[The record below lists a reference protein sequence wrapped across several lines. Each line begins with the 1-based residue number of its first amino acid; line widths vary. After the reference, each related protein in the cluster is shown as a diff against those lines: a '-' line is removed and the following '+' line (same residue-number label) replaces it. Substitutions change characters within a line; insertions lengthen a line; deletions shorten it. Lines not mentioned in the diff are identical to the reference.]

1 MSYDDF
7 IIKYFIPKIIKASSG
22 NIFAYTEMHEG
33 AERLVLKRYFAGKR
47 RTVIFSHE
55 VLQMNYRKFLDKNKG
70 VAPTP

>member
-47 RTVIFSHE
+47 RTVIFSQE
-55 VLQMNYRKFLDKNKG
+55 VLQKNYRKFLLKNQL
-70 VAPTP
+70 VTSQP